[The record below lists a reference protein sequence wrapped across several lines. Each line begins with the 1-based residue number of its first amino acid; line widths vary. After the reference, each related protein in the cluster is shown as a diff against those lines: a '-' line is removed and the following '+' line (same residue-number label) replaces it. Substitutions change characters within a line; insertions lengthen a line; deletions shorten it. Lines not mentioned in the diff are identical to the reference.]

1 MASDLASEVK
11 LIFRVKGSK
20 GWLCTLMASRG
31 LTESIIKSLLKKLGC
46 SLPPIF
52 SIILGNILFFFF
64 DKGISTAIACF
75 CFCSVLFVFFF
86 WRNGFTSGVRFY
98 TARVWKLSNSPLW
111 LNIWITQVIFKETL
125 SMFKLPGLTWPRIP
139 IRTSLIVLQYS

>member
-52 SIILGNILFFFF
+52 SIILGNILFFFLTRAYQQQLLVF
-64 DKGISTAIACF
+64 VFVPF
-75 CFCSVLFVFFF
+75 CFVFFF

-98 TARVWKLSNSPLW
+98 TARVWKLSSSPLW